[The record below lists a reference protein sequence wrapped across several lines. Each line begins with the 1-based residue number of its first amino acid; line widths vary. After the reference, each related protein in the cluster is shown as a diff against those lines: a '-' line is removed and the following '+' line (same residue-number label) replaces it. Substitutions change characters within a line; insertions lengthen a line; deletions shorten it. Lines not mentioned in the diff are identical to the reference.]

1 MFNAKSKCERRAPTC
16 FNRGMLTTPILFFLL
31 FIAVGGITQAAA
43 ATFELTNTGRVL
55 ECNGPCVA
63 LTGTNTFAA
72 QLAVK
77 GGGSTQTPYML
88 ANNGGV
94 NQVWQYSGS
103 GTNWTPITGT
113 NTTVSRIAATFSAV
127 YMLAHNAGAN
137 QVWQY
142 SGSGTNWTPVG
153 GQLPLTAELHFPRP
167 SRDLTV

>member
-103 GTNWTPITGT
+103 GTNWTLITGT

-142 SGSGTNWTPVG
+142 SGSGTNWT
-153 GQLPLTAELHFPRP
+153 A
-167 SRDLTV
+167 SRGAATV